1 MSSVKE
7 ILTGVPQGSL
17 GQTKSSLVSQNW
29 PGENFYITHPPTY
42 DIVEHVSE
50 YTFLISKNKQ
60 KKQKTK
66 TKTKTKNKQTNKNT
80 KKEKKLK
87 KKRQHLQKID

>member
-1 MSSVKE
+1 MSSIKE
-7 ILTGVPQGSL
+7 ILTGVPLGSL
-17 GQTKSSLVSQNW
+17 GQTKSGLVSQTW

-60 KKQKTK
+60 KTNKRNK
-66 TKTKTKNKQTNKNT
+66 KQTNKQ
-80 KKEKKLK
+80 EY
-87 KKRQHLQKID
+87 KKRKETKEEKTTSPEN

>member
-29 PGENFYITHPPTY
+29 PGENFYIIHPPTY

-60 KKQKTK
+60 KK
-66 TKTKTKNKQTNKNT
+66 TKNKNKNKKQTNKQ
-80 KKEKKLK
+80 EY
-87 KKRQHLQKID
+87 KKRKETKEEKTTSPEN

>member
-7 ILTGVPQGSL
+7 SLTGVPLGSL

-60 KKQKTK
+60 KKTN
-66 TKTKTKNKQTNKNT
+66 KNKNKKKKQTNKQ
-80 KKEKKLK
+80 EY
-87 KKRQHLQKID
+87 KKRKETKEEKTTSPEN

>member
-7 ILTGVPQGSL
+7 SLTGVPLGSL

-60 KKQKTK
+60 KKTN
-66 TKTKTKNKQTNKNT
+66 KNKNKNKKQTNKNT

>member
-60 KKQKTK
+60 KKTN
-66 TKTKTKNKQTNKNT
+66 KNKNKNKKQTNKNT

>member
-60 KKQKTK
+60 KK
-66 TKTKTKNKQTNKNT
+66 TKNKNKKQTNKQ
-80 KKEKKLK
+80 EY
-87 KKRQHLQKID
+87 KKRKETKEEKTTSPEN

>member
-60 KKQKTK
+60 KKTN
-66 TKTKTKNKQTNKNT
+66 KNKNKNKKQTNKQ
-80 KKEKKLK
+80 EY
-87 KKRQHLQKID
+87 KKRKETKEEKTTSPEN

>member
-7 ILTGVPQGSL
+7 SLTGVPLGSL

-60 KKQKTK
+60 KK
-66 TKTKTKNKQTNKNT
+66 TNKNKNKNKKQKN
-80 KKEKKLK
+80 KKEY
-87 KKRQHLQKID
+87 KKRKETKEEKTTSPEN

>member
-60 KKQKTK
+60 KK
-66 TKTKTKNKQTNKNT
+66 TKNKNKNKKQTNKQ
-80 KKEKKLK
+80 EY
-87 KKRQHLQKID
+87 KKRKETKEEKTTSPEN

>member
-42 DIVEHVSE
+42 DIVEQVSE

-60 KKQKTK
+60 KK
-66 TKTKTKNKQTNKNT
+66 TKNKNKNKKQTNKQ
-80 KKEKKLK
+80 EY
-87 KKRQHLQKID
+87 KKRKETKEEKTTSPEN

>member
-60 KKQKTK
+60 KK
-66 TKTKTKNKQTNKNT
+66 TKNKNKN
-80 KKEKKLK
+80 KKQINKQEY
-87 KKRQHLQKID
+87 KKRKETKEEKTTSPEN

>member
-1 MSSVKE
+1 MSSIKE
-7 ILTGVPQGSL
+7 ILKGVPLGSL
-17 GQTKSSLVSQNW
+17 GQTKSGLVSQTW

-60 KKQKTK
+60 KT
-66 TKTKTKNKQTNKNT
+66 NKQTNKRN
-80 KKEKKLK
+80 KKQTNKQEY
-87 KKRQHLQKID
+87 KKRKETKEEKTTSPEN

>member
-7 ILTGVPQGSL
+7 SLTGVPLGSL

-60 KKQKTK
+60 KKTN
-66 TKTKTKNKQTNKNT
+66 KNKNKNKKQTNKQ
-80 KKEKKLK
+80 EY
-87 KKRQHLQKID
+87 KKRKETKEEKTTSPEN

>member
-60 KKQKTK
+60 KKQKQTQK
-66 TKTKTKNKQTNKNT
+66 TNKQTRIQ
-80 KKEKKLK
+80 K
-87 KKRQHLQKID
+87 KKRN

>member
-1 MSSVKE
+1 MSSIKE
-7 ILTGVPQGSL
+7 ILTGVPLGSL
-17 GQTKSSLVSQNW
+17 GQTKSGLVSQTW

-60 KKQKTK
+60 KT
-66 TKTKTKNKQTNKNT
+66 NKQTNKQT
-80 KKEKKLK
+80 KQKTNKQTRIQK
-87 KKRQHLQKID
+87 KKRN

>member
-60 KKQKTK
+60 KK
-66 TKTKTKNKQTNKNT
+66 TKNKNKNKNKKQTNKQ
-80 KKEKKLK
+80 EY
-87 KKRQHLQKID
+87 KKRKETKEEKTTSPEN

>member
-1 MSSVKE
+1 MSSIKE
-7 ILTGVPQGSL
+7 ILTGVPLGSL
-17 GQTKSSLVSQNW
+17 GQTKSGLVSQNW

-60 KKQKTK
+60 KT
-66 TKTKTKNKQTNKNT
+66 NKQTNKQT
-80 KKEKKLK
+80 KQKTNKQTRIQK
-87 KKRQHLQKID
+87 KKRN

>member
-60 KKQKTK
+60 KKNKKQKQKQKQKT
-66 TKTKTKNKQTNKNT
+66 NKQTRIQ
-80 KKEKKLK
+80 K
-87 KKRQHLQKID
+87 KKRN

>member
-7 ILTGVPQGSL
+7 SLTGVPLGSL

-60 KKQKTK
+60 KKTK
-66 TKTKTKNKQTNKNT
+66 TNTKNKQTNKNT

>member
-60 KKQKTK
+60 KKTK
-66 TKTKTKNKQTNKNT
+66 KNKNKNKKQTNKQ
-80 KKEKKLK
+80 EY
-87 KKRQHLQKID
+87 KKRKETKEEKTTSPEN

>member
-60 KKQKTK
+60 KKN
-66 TKTKTKNKQTNKNT
+66 KNKHKKQTNKQ
-80 KKEKKLK
+80 EY
-87 KKRQHLQKID
+87 KKRKETKEEKTTSPEN